1 LNHSW
6 NITTRQAEL
15 LTWVAA
21 KANQTF
27 SPNPDHETIVRE
39 FHAWKARGLFGM
51 LFGTIAKGHRKC
63 SRRQCRRAR
72 RCNYAH
78 LDCAKAFAPPSENE
92 QIEAIASFNRFV
104 HMAQTPTAEEA
115 ECGESSSFSGG

>member
-1 LNHSW
+1 
-6 NITTRQAEL
+6 
-15 LTWVAA
+15 
-21 KANQTF
+21 
-27 SPNPDHETIVRE
+27 
-39 FHAWKARGLFGM
+39 M

-104 HMAQTPTAEEA
+104 HMAQTLQKRQNAAKAPVSVEVEEA
-115 ECGESSSFSGG
+115 GK